1 MKEPKQVPNNLFEEI
16 GLTAMDSD
24 RCLRCLSQNLTLNFE
39 AISSSSFSSFQIMRG
54 TTRSTPVFGSLLEA
68 EEDKDDE
75 EDETNGEDESAGG
88 GIIAL

>member
-1 MKEPKQVPNNLFEEI
+1 
-16 GLTAMDSD
+16 
-24 RCLRCLSQNLTLNFE
+24 
-39 AISSSSFSSFQIMRG
+39 MRG